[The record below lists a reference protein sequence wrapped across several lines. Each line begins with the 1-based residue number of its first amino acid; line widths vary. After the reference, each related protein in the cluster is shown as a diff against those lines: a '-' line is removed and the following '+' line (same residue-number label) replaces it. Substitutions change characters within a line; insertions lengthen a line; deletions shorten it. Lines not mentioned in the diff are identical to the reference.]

1 MEFDE
6 GHTVEEASKTRQ
18 NAEYE
23 LIATTSVD
31 NIKPYTGNTA
41 TADHET
47 THKEFEKIDV
57 PVCLE
62 RAVTEE
68 ITTPSREFK
77 RLKRFLLPPPRYD
90 PHKLLKESDIPEM
103 VVNSLMIR
111 VKERNSTMSYLRGV
125 CYPASLWI
133 LYRELNNTSQVRRLL
148 IMGWTKEV
156 VDGAREIIYDFI
168 KYEIGVDI

>member
-68 ITTPSREFK
+68 IAVVQLNTDHATLTASKGIKNKFDEVSIDWDSTEEFDVK
-77 RLKRFLLPPPRYD
+77 QQNA
-90 PHKLLKESDIPEM
+90 
-103 VVNSLMIR
+103 VNTALTDF
-111 VKERNSTMSYLRGV
+111 KYLRDDHTV
-125 CYPASLWI
+125 
-133 LYRELNNTSQVRRLL
+133 
-148 IMGWTKEV
+148 
-156 VDGAREIIYDFI
+156 
-168 KYEIGVDI
+168 